1 VTVQQ
6 LATAAVC
13 AVGAGLATGGTRLR
27 GTFVTTAAKLVR
39 DGPVAK
45 QNTRRKTHIDLRK

>member
-27 GTFVTTAAKLVR
+27 GTFVTTAAKLVGMGR
-39 DGPVAK
+39 L
-45 QNTRRKTHIDLRK
+45 QNRTRVESLIWI